1 MRIVGATPVMGKN
14 PGTQAYPVAWFP
26 GLIVVICGLFSACA
40 VGPRAVREHEP
51 APSLAAGDLA
61 LLERVQAEYAAQGGR
76 RDEAAER
83 LAKAAVLSDDPK
95 LSLSALRAA
104 LGANRLTAAQAL
116 LARWRQLEPDAAALN
131 AYVAALALASGDSAG
146 AHIAADA
153 LGSDADA
160 RRRLA
165 EALRWLGSL
174 ERVLPFV
181 EARVERDAAPEAWMH
196 WAAFAR
202 DRRAPET
209 AMRLADL
216 AILRFPADARVFTFR
231 AALLRERNP
240 IGAVTDLERALE
252 LDPASVLVRMSLAH
266 ALDATGNAARA
277 SMVVADIRPAS
288 DESVTAAIA
297 YAARASAPELLLHSY
312 RQLEALPAPRSPQR
326 LMLLGNV
333 AEMVELTAEAERWY
347 LRVPSGPQYPAAQLR
362 VAALRYSAGDAAAAL
377 ALLLEL
383 RDGGLPGRDALIRSY
398 LLEAEIR
405 QRVEGVDAAVRVHDA
420 GLHMLPDD
428 GELMY
433 ARALLLA
440 EAGRF
445 DEMELDLRRMIDL
458 DPSDADALNAL
469 GYTLVDRNVRL
480 DEAAQLLARAQQISA
495 DSPALLDS
503 LGWLAYRRGDLD
515 TALTKLRA
523 AHALLKDAEVAAHL
537 GEVLWQ
543 KGEHE
548 EARSVWEAARKREP
562 EHRALRET
570 LRRFLP

>member
-1 MRIVGATPVMGKN
+1 
-14 PGTQAYPVAWFP
+14 
-26 GLIVVICGLFSACA
+26 
-40 VGPRAVREHEP
+40 
-51 APSLAAGDLA
+51 
-61 LLERVQAEYAAQGGR
+61 
-76 RDEAAER
+76 
-83 LAKAAVLSDDPK
+83 
-95 LSLSALRAA
+95 
-104 LGANRLTAAQAL
+104 
-116 LARWRQLEPDAAALN
+116 
-131 AYVAALALASGDSAG
+131 
-146 AHIAADA
+146 
-153 LGSDADA
+153 
-160 RRRLA
+160 
-165 EALRWLGSL
+165 
-174 ERVLPFV
+174 
-181 EARVERDAAPEAWMH
+181 
-196 WAAFAR
+196 
-202 DRRAPET
+202 
-209 AMRLADL
+209 
-216 AILRFPADARVFTFR
+216 
-231 AALLRERNP
+231 
-240 IGAVTDLERALE
+240 
-252 LDPASVLVRMSLAH
+252 
-266 ALDATGNAARA
+266 
-277 SMVVADIRPAS
+277 
-288 DESVTAAIA
+288 
-297 YAARASAPELLLHSY
+297 
-312 RQLEALPAPRSPQR
+312 
-326 LMLLGNV
+326 
-333 AEMVELTAEAERWY
+333 
-347 LRVPSGPQYPAAQLR
+347 LR

-543 KGEHE
+543 KGERE